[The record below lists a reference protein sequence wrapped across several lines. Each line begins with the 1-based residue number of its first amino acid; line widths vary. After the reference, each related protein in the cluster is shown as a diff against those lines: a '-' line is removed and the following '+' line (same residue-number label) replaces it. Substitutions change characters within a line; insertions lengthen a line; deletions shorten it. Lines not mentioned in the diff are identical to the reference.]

1 MSRKSRN
8 SDGTLRRPNQ
18 PALLTQRSLLARWVE
33 AETLHLK
40 QSGTSLKAIAD
51 HIVGVA
57 QGKIGAMVSPP
68 ADLRFPNNYQISVQ
82 AVHAAFRRGIM
93 RLPNSEATE
102 LRKLDTERL
111 EDMFLSLGPAIRKG
125 DAKAVDAGVRVLA
138 HKAKL
143 NGYEAPRSIELGGKE
158 GGGISV
164 TMIQEVVNALD
175 ENKEKE

>member
-57 QGKIGAMVSPP
+57 QGKIGAMVSP
-68 ADLRFPNNYQISVQ
+68 
-82 AVHAAFRRGIM
+82 FR
-93 RLPNSEATE
+93 
-102 LRKLDTERL
+102 
-111 EDMFLSLGPAIRKG
+111 
-125 DAKAVDAGVRVLA
+125 
-138 HKAKL
+138 
-143 NGYEAPRSIELGGKE
+143 
-158 GGGISV
+158 
-164 TMIQEVVNALD
+164 
-175 ENKEKE
+175 